1 MLKVIRKH
9 RNWLMI
15 VIAVLTI
22 PFCLYFVKSDT
33 SRIHSDEVAKIYG
46 RSFTRTD
53 AQRFGHYYQ
62 LTTFLGLTDLL
73 DGLAPGPA
81 TDNRKGD
88 TFVVNLI
95 VLRHEAERLGISPSQ
110 AEIVNAIRNFPG
122 LQGTNGFDPAKY
134 DQVEQNVLPSLGF
147 TNEQLEQLA
156 RDEFCLKRIKDI
168 VVAGVSL
175 PESEIKSSYEQ
186 SYGKNFVSVIRVHGA
201 DFLKEIKVSDDVC

>member
-15 VIAVLTI
+15 VIAVLAL

-33 SRIHSDEVAKIYG
+33 SQIHSDEVAKIYG

-53 AQRFGHYYQ
+53 AQRYGRYYQ
-62 LTTFLGLTDLL
+62 LVTFLGVTDLL

-95 VLRHEAERLGISPSQ
+95 VLRHEAERLGIQPSDS
-110 AEIVNAIRNFPG
+110 EIVEAVKNFPELRG
-122 LQGTNGFDPAKY
+122 ASGFDPAKY
-134 DQVEQNVLPSLGF
+134 DQVEQSILPSLGF
-147 TNEQLEQLA
+147 TDEQL
-156 RDEFCLKRIKDI
+156 R
-168 VVAGVSL
+168 
-175 PESEIKSSYEQ
+175 EI
-186 SYGKNFVSVIRVHGA
+186 
-201 DFLKEIKVSDDVC
+201 